1 MKIYKLLEGSY
12 SYDRNIE
19 QGENN
24 LYSQDDVMDWA
35 YEVANM
41 IMDESEDDE
50 CIIVDNID
58 NALDVLESANEYLEL
73 VTNLK

>member
-1 MKIYKLLEGSY
+1 MVIYKLLEGSY

-35 YEVANM
+35 YDVANM

-50 CIIVDNID
+50 CIVVDD
-58 NALDVLESANEYLEL
+58 VESALNVLESANEYLEL

>member
-1 MKIYKLLEGSY
+1 MVIYKLLEGSY
-12 SYDRNIE
+12 SYDRIIE

-35 YEVANM
+35 YEVADM
-41 IMDESEDDE
+41 IMNESEDNE
-50 CIIVDNID
+50 CIVVDNID
-58 NALDVLESANEYLEL
+58 SALDVLESANEYLEL

>member
-1 MKIYKLLEGSY
+1 MVIYKLLEGSY

-35 YEVANM
+35 YDVADM
-41 IMDESEDDE
+41 IMNESEDDE
-50 CIIVDNID
+50 CIVVDD
-58 NALDVLESANEYLEL
+58 VESALDVLESANEYLEL